1 MKLTNNENGG
11 FTDVVKLTALELI
24 AIGNGGTK
32 QIGSLPVGAAIELC
46 GVVNT
51 VDIVGSSSL
60 VIDIGT
66 TISDPDEFIDTLDVD
81 VMTVGLPTYN
91 TGVSFVQT
99 AGNTTIEGGS
109 KPVKPVSAVTP
120 IYIKVT
126 DAAIASITAGEI
138 VIGMRILDL
147 GRFA

>member
-11 FTDVVKLTALELI
+11 FTDVVKLTAADLI
-24 AIGNGGTK
+24 AIGTGGTK
-32 QIGSLPVGAAIELC
+32 QIGVLPIGASLEVC

-66 TISDPDEFIDTLDVD
+66 TIGDPDEFIDNLDVD
-81 VMTVGLPTYN
+81 GMTVGLPTYN
-91 TGVSFVQT
+91 TGDLMVKT
-99 AGNTTIEGGS
+99 AATTTFLGGAL
-109 KPVKPVSAVTP
+109 PVKPVSAVTP

>member
-11 FTDVVKLTALELI
+11 FTDVIKLTAAEII

-32 QIGSLPVGAAIELC
+32 QIGSLPIGAAIELC
-46 GVVNT
+46 GVINT
-51 VDIVGSSSL
+51 VDIAGSTSL
-60 VIDIGT
+60 EIDIGT
-66 TISDPDEFIDTLDVD
+66 TIADPNEFIEALDVD
-81 VMTVGLPTYN
+81 GMTVGLPTYN

-120 IYIKVT
+120 IYIRIT
-126 DAAIASITAGEI
+126 DAAVADITAGEI
-138 VIGMRILDL
+138 LIGMRILDL
-147 GRFA
+147 RRFA